1 MAFGLV
7 DNILVYSY
15 GLKRKSRTNIILGGF
30 SGGAPA
36 LIGYVAVTTTGMTGF
51 VELQQNE
58 FAAQD
63 RGFTADRK
71 STRLN
76 SSHT

>member
-15 GLKRKSRTNIILGGF
+15 GLKRKSRTNIVLGGF

-36 LIGYVAVTTTGMTGF
+36 LIGYVAVTTTGLWDFGL
-51 VELQQNE
+51 VIAGLVLCLDSN
-58 FAAQD
+58 AYLGID
-63 RGFTADRK
+63 FT
-71 STRLN
+71 L
-76 SSHT
+76 

>member
-15 GLKRKSRTNIILGGF
+15 GLKRKSRTNIVLGGF

-36 LIGYVAVTTTGMTGF
+36 LIGYVAVTTTGLWDFGL
-51 VELQQNE
+51 VI
-58 FAAQD
+58 A
-63 RGFTADRK
+63 
-71 STRLN
+71 
-76 SSHT
+76 